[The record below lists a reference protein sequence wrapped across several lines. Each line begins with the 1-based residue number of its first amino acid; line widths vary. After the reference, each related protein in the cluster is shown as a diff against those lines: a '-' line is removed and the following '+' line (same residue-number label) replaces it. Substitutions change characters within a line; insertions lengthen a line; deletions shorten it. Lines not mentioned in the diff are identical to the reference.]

1 MNEDRMTPEAIA
13 EIRVR
18 AEAATPGA
26 WRDDRR
32 ADGVPA
38 VHNGKVRICDTYRA
52 DGQSVLN
59 AEFIAHARE
68 DIPALLAEV
77 ERLRTAE
84 ESLAVEN
91 ARFARELEAA
101 KRRGKWNMIRG
112 DYGHFYTGE
121 CSECGCQPLRNFA
134 HSPWTFCPNCGAK
147 MGFSANAPSPGD
159 GERGGGEG

>member
-1 MNEDRMTPEAIA
+1 MAEMSEERLA

-68 DIPALLAEV
+68 DVPALLDEV
-77 ERLRTAE
+77 ERLTD
-84 ESLAVEN
+84 EN
-91 ARFARELEAA
+91 TRLRVELEAA
-101 KRRGKWNMIRG
+101 KRDMKLGVLCEACVSKDCVAYKYPCYECVDGSLWDWRGVCAEN
-112 DYGHFYTGE
+112 
-121 CSECGCQPLRNFA
+121 
-134 HSPWTFCPNCGAK
+134 
-147 MGFSANAPSPGD
+147 
-159 GERGGGEG
+159 GGSHE